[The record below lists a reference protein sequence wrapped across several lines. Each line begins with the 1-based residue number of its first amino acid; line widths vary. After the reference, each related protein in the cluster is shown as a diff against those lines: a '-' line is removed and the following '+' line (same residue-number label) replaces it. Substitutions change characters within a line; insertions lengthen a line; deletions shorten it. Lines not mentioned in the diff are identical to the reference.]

1 MAAATPKKHQ
11 KIPAGRK
18 QDTAKPTGRVSIAEA
33 AMPDKYIKWIVFA
46 FALLLYANTLDLK
59 YALDDSLM
67 ITDNN
72 FTKKGASGIKDI
84 LTNDAFVGFL
94 GKNNLLPGGRYR
106 PLPQVMFAIEKE
118 FFGFNPFVG
127 HLINILLYAFTC
139 MLLFI
144 ILNRLFINYKT
155 TNWYLGIPFT
165 ATMLFT
171 AHPLHTEAVAN
182 IKGRDEILCLFFCLL
197 VVLFTLQYLEKKKIY
212 LLIANLFLFLLAL
225 LSKENALTFAAIIPL
240 ILFVFF
246 QPRLKDYLIVSAPLL
261 GGIAAY
267 FALRIGIIGV
277 QQTSPVRE
285 LLNDPFV
292 GSTLIQK
299 YATIF
304 LTWLKYIWLLIF
316 PHPLTH
322 DYYPKQIPIVN
333 FSDIRVIL
341 SILIYGTLLV
351 YALLKIKSKNI
362 VAFGILFFIFS
373 FSIVSNFFF
382 VIGTFMNERF
392 MFTSLLGYTM
402 ILAYLI
408 AGPLQKKIRNAK
420 TYRTTALVLLAV
432 ILSAYSAKT
441 VSRNR
446 VWMDDLTLFTT
457 DVKVSSNSTK
467 CNTSAGGKLIEK
479 ADSTDNEAQKQKY
492 LVQAVKYLNKA
503 IDIYPANNNALLLL
517 GNAYFKQKEYAKSR
531 DCYHRCLLINPKN
544 KLALNNLKNVA
555 ILSNRD
561 KAYVE
566 ALKDYRML
574 LKYQPAEAEHY
585 FGLGVAYR
593 GLNKFDSA
601 LISLGKAVELKSDYA
616 EAISKTGEIYGQD
629 LNRIDLA
636 ESSFLQAIAVNPKD
650 ASSLEN
656 LGIVYGIK
664 HDYKKS
670 IDYLEKAL
678 ELKPEKYQIYL
689 NLAETY
695 RIMGDMASATAYLE
709 KAKKYQPSD
718 NNSDQ

>member
-1 MAAATPKKHQ
+1 MAAVAQKKHKRTPVSRSQ
-11 KIPAGRK
+11 ETVKTKDIASF
-18 QDTAKPTGRVSIAEA
+18 TEVVMAAKH
-33 AMPDKYIKWIVFA
+33 IKWIVFA

-59 YALDDSLM
+59 YTLDDSLM
-67 ITDNN
+67 ITEND
-72 FTKKGASGIKDI
+72 FTKKGVSGIKDI

-106 PLPQVMFAIEKE
+106 PLSQVMFAIEKE
-118 FFGFNPFVG
+118 IFGFNPFVG
-127 HLINILLYAFTC
+127 HLINILLYAITC

-144 ILNRLFINYKT
+144 ILNRLFSNHKAA
-155 TNWYLGIPFT
+155 NWYLGIPFV
-165 ATMLFT
+165 ASMLFT
-171 AHPLHTEAVAN
+171 AHPLHTEVVAN
-182 IKGRDEILCLFFCLL
+182 IKGRDEILCLLFCLL
-197 VVLFTLQYLEKKKIY
+197 VVWFTLKYLEKKKIY
-212 LLIANLFLFLLAL
+212 LLIANLFIFLLAL
-225 LSKENALTFAAIIPL
+225 LSKENALTFAAIVPL

-246 QPRLKDYLIVSAPLL
+246 QPRVKEYFIVSAPLL

-277 QQTSPVRE
+277 QQVSTVRE
-285 LLNDPFV
+285 LLNDPFL
-292 GSTLIQK
+292 GATQMQK

-304 LTWLKYIWLLIF
+304 LTWLRYLWLLIF

-333 FSDIRVIL
+333 FSDLRVIL

-351 YALLKIKSKNI
+351 YALLKIKNKNI
-362 VAFGILFFIFS
+362 VAFGILFFFFS

-392 MFTSLLGYTM
+392 MFTALLGFTV

-408 AGPLQKKIRNAK
+408 SVPLRKKISDPR
-420 TYRTTALVLLAV
+420 TYRTTALMLLAV

-446 VWMDDLTLFTT
+446 AWMDDLTLFTT

-479 ADSTDNEAQKQKY
+479 ADSTDNETQKQKY
-492 LVQAVKYLNKA
+492 LEQAVRFLNKA

-517 GNAYFKQKEYAKSR
+517 GNAYFKQKEYVKSR
-531 DCYHRCLLINPKN
+531 DCYHRCLQINPKN

-555 ILSNRD
+555 IISNRD
-561 KAYVE
+561 KVFGE
-566 ALKDYRML
+566 ALKDYQML

-601 LISLGKAVELKSDYA
+601 LISLGKAIELKPDYS

-629 LNRIDLA
+629 LNRLDLA
-636 ESSFLQAIAVNPKD
+636 ENSFLQAIAINPKD
-650 ASSLEN
+650 ASTLEN

-670 IDYLEKAL
+670 IYYLEKAL
-678 ELKPEKYQIYL
+678 ELKPDKYQIYL

-695 RIMGDMASATAYLE
+695 RIMGDTKSAAEYLGLGQRYRPAG
-709 KAKKYQPSD
+709 K
-718 NNSDQ
+718 

>member
-11 KIPAGRK
+11 KIPVSRK
-18 QDTAKPTGRVSIAEA
+18 PDSAKPSGRITIAETT
-33 AMPDKYIKWIVFA
+33 MPANYIKWIVFA

-59 YALDDSLM
+59 YSLDDALI
-67 ITDNN
+67 ITGND
-72 FTKKGASGIKDI
+72 FTKNGFSGIKDI
-84 LTNDAFVGFL
+84 LTNDTFVGFL

-106 PLPQVMFAIEKE
+106 PLSQLMFAVEKE
-118 FFGFNPFVG
+118 IFGFNPFVG

-139 MLLFI
+139 MLLFV
-144 ILNRLFINYKT
+144 ILMKLFKNFT
-155 TNWYLGIPFT
+155 AEPWYLSIPFI
-165 ATMLFT
+165 ASMLFA
-171 AHPLHTEAVAN
+171 AHPLHTEVVAN

-197 VVLFTLQYLEKKKIY
+197 VVLFTLKYLEKKKIY
-212 LLIANLFLFLLAL
+212 LLISNLFLFLLAL
-225 LSKENALTFAAIIPL
+225 LSKENALTFFAIIPL
-240 ILFVFF
+240 ILFVFY
-246 QPRLKDYLIVSAPLL
+246 QPRFRDYLIVSAPLL

-277 QQTSPVRE
+277 QQAAPVRE

-292 GSTLIQK
+292 GSTLMQK

-304 LTWLKYIWLLIF
+304 LTWLKYLWLLIF

-333 FSDIRVIL
+333 FSDLRVIL

-351 YALLKIKSKNI
+351 FALLKIKSKNI

-392 MFTSLLGYTM
+392 MFASLLGFTV

-408 AGPLQKKIRNAK
+408 AEPLRKKISNGK

-432 ILSAYSAKT
+432 ILSAYSVKT

-446 VWMDDLTLFTT
+446 AWMDDLTLFTT

-479 ADSTDNEAQKQKY
+479 ADSTDNETQKQKY
-492 LVQAVKYLNKA
+492 LGQAVRFLNKA
-503 IDIYPANNNALLLL
+503 IEIYPANNNALLLL
-517 GNAYFKQKEYAKSR
+517 GNAYFKQKEYTKSR

-555 ILSNRD
+555 IISNRD
-561 KAYVE
+561 KVFGE
-566 ALKDYRML
+566 ALKDYQML

-601 LISLGKAVELKSDYA
+601 LISLGKAIELKPDYV

-629 LNRIDLA
+629 LNRIDQA
-636 ESSFLQAIAVNPKD
+636 ESSFLQAIAINPKD

-670 IDYLEKAL
+670 IFYLEKAL
-678 ELKPEKYQIYL
+678 ELKPDKYEIYL
-689 NLAETY
+689 NIAQTY
-695 RIMGDMASATAYLE
+695 RIMGDKKSAGEYLS
-709 KAKKYQPSD
+709 KGQLYKPANK
-718 NNSDQ
+718 